1 MVTYNKTYTLAT
13 PMEGIHS
20 ILNGR
25 IFGIKKD
32 KDGHL
37 SFYDRLTNEKLL
49 DSTRFVERIDLPNGR
64 VRIKTKSGTVY
75 NLIHLTAILP
85 TVLDEPKNVDA
96 TTAADTD
103 KITASVKIPTVPA
116 PVGLPKTEAPKSAV
130 KIDFKVV
137 DEETSH
143 KGINY
148 SDGYTQTVFTFN
160 REITEAEFLA
170 FCESKNMR
178 MKPKGAWYE
187 DYCEISGSGKTWTHR
202 WVNVYTD

>member
-32 KDGHL
+32 KDRHL

-85 TVLDEPKNVDA
+85 TVLDEPGKADA
-96 TTAADTD
+96 TTAADSG

-116 PVGLPKTEAPKSAV
+116 LVGLPKTEAPKSAV

-137 DEETSH
+137 DEKTSH
-143 KGINY
+143 EGINY
-148 SDGYTQTVFTFN
+148 SDGYTQTEFTFD
-160 REITEAEFLA
+160 RDITEAEFRA